1 MLYQE
6 VSGHCNYILFV
17 DDKISYLKNPWKVTE
32 VTKSTKEFSSQHI
45 KGFGQIV
52 FLLQSWQKSKE
63 IHTF

>member
-1 MLYQE
+1 MLYQK

-17 DDKISYLKNPWKVTE
+17 DDKISHLKNPWKLTK

-45 KGFGQIV
+45 KGFDQIV